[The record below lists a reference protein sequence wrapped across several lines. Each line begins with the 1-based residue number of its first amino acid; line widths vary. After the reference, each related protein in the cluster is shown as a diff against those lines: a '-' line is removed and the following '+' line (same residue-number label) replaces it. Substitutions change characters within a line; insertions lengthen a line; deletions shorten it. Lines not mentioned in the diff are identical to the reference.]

1 MVMMPSDALIAI
13 VDDDASVARAVSRA
27 LETRGYRVCT
37 FGSGQEFLS
46 QRGSV
51 DATCILADI
60 RMQDVDGMAMFDA
73 IRAGGARVPTIF
85 MTGSG
90 DIPTVVRAM
99 KAGAT
104 DLLAKPFTIDN
115 LLTAIDTALVRAHS
129 NDDDARQLASLWRA
143 CAQLTPREA
152 EVAALVA
159 TGRLNKQVAA
169 TLGITEKT
177 VKVHRGRA
185 MRKLHAD
192 SVAELVRA
200 VDRIL
205 SDGERAVLH
214 VDGVDVQRPATITAM
229 RRALMRTVATK
240 A

>member
-1 MVMMPSDALIAI
+1 MMPSDALIAI
-13 VDDDASVARAVSRA
+13 VDDDASVARSVSRA

-37 FGSGQEFLS
+37 FGSGQEYLA
-46 QRGSV
+46 QRTSIE
-51 DATCILADI
+51 ATCVLADI
-60 RMQDVDGMAMFDA
+60 RMSGVDGLEMFDA
-73 IRAGGARVPTIF
+73 LRSDGGLVPTIF

-99 KAGAT
+99 KAGAA
-104 DLLAKPFTIDN
+104 DLLAKPFSIDA
-115 LLTAIDTALVRAHS
+115 LLLAVDAAVARAHS
-129 NDDDARQLASLWRA
+129 NHDDSRRLASLWRA

-152 EVAALVA
+152 EVVALVA
-159 TGRLNKQVAA
+159 SGRLNKQVAA

-192 SVAELVRA
+192 SLAELVRV
-200 VDRIL
+200 VDRVL
-205 SDGERAVLH
+205 SDQTRTTLH
-214 VDGVDVQRPATITAM
+214 VDGVDVARPATITAM
-229 RRALMRTVATK
+229 IRALTRTAATK